1 MLTWMTSY
9 PEILKGLENH
19 LKPEDF
25 TTPLYREVAEMV
37 EEKFRTGEV
46 NPARIIN
53 HFEDSEQQTAVAA
66 LFHTQI
72 SLETEEERKKA
83 LKDVLCNMKD
93 SSITYRLSR
102 LEPTDL
108 TGLQHLMEEKKK
120 LEKLRESGLPEEIS
134 L

>member
-1 MLTWMTSY
+1 MC
-9 PEILKGLENH
+9 IR
-19 LKPEDF
+19 D
-25 TTPLYREVAEMV
+25 R
-37 EEKFRTGEV
+37 V

-120 LEKLRESGLPEEIS
+120 RERLRESGLPEEIS

>member
-1 MLTWMTSY
+1 M
-9 PEILKGLENH
+9 
-19 LKPEDF
+19 
-25 TTPLYREVAEMV
+25 
-37 EEKFRTGEV
+37 
-46 NPARIIN
+46 
-53 HFEDSEQQTAVAA
+53 
-66 LFHTQI
+66 
-72 SLETEEERKKA
+72 
-83 LKDVLCNMKD
+83 LCNMKD